1 MNLKGITGIGATE
14 RKPALHGAN
23 IALLSAPR
31 IAFLGL
37 LRANVFGLASV
48 MNLKSARSWSGG
60 RNLFMEELK
69 RKWYNLGGT
78 NWDSLE
84 KAWQAGSKKKALAV
98 KLIGKL
104 PKNLLGKYLAAL
116 KDAQQYYRSKG
127 IDIAPKGIGAV
138 DPATITAISTA
149 LAIISQLLPLVTG
162 NTPPLSQ
169 SEQENVLKS
178 YDTSIDEVEEEA
190 EKKGKIMDWDFV
202 KNNQMI
208 KLAALA
214 AIAAYFLF
222 KKKK

>member
-78 NWDSLE
+78 NWDALE

-116 KDAQQYYRSKG
+116 KDAQQYYKSKG
-127 IDIAPKGIGAV
+127 IDIAPKGIGA

-149 LAIISQLLPLVTG
+149 LAIISQLLPIVTG
-162 NTPPLSQ
+162 TTPPLSE
-169 SEQENVLKS
+169 SEQENVLKT
-178 YDTSIDEVEEEA
+178 YGTSLPEVEEEA
-190 EKKGKIMDWDFV
+190 EKGGGVMDFIA
-202 KNNQMI
+202 NNQMI
-208 KLAALA
+208 ILGGAA

>member
-78 NWDSLE
+78 NWDALE
-84 KAWQAGSKKKALAV
+84 KAWQAGSKKRALAV

-104 PKNLLGKYLAAL
+104 PKKLLGKYLAAL
-116 KDAQQYYRSKG
+116 KDAQQYYKSKG
-127 IDIAPKGIGAV
+127 IDIAPKGIGAI
-138 DPATITAISTA
+138 DPATMTAITTA
-149 LAIISQLLPLVTG
+149 LAIISQLLPIVTG
-162 NTPPLSQ
+162 NTPPLSE

-178 YDTSIDEVEEEA
+178 YGTSLPEVEEEA
-190 EKKGKIMDWDFV
+190 EKGGGGVMDFIA
-202 KNNQMI
+202 NNQMI
-208 KLAALA
+208 ILGGAA